1 MENNNTLLDVI
12 PHLEPVKMR
21 PPWGRYANLKKG
33 GMYWGKLAAGGFDW
47 LKSRTKRE
55 WED

>member
-33 GMYWGKLAAGGFDW
+33 GMYWGKLAAGGFGR
-47 LKSRTKRE
+47 LKSGLNGRE
-55 WED
+55 D